1 MDVWWVGV
9 TRSDTHGAGGDE
21 EAGEGAEA
29 EAHRGAATLM
39 NDSLAMTTPWGR
51 CWPESVRAVLCLAGY
66 VQAGLELPPQPV
78 KQPDLFDVVAGE
90 IEER

>member
-1 MDVWWVGV
+1 MCVGVGV

-39 NDSLAMTTPWGR
+39 DDSPAMAT
-51 CWPESVRAVLCLAGY
+51 PESVRGVLCLAGY